1 MSTEKNLTNLV
12 INKVESQDV
21 YDYMKANSLI
31 NADELYVVAGGDQI
45 ATETDDGLMSSED
58 KIKLDNIEEN
68 ANNYIHPAYTPRSN
82 GLYKVTIDSTGHV
95 SATTAVTKADITALG
110 IPGEDTNTTYSEA
123 TTATSGLMSSSD
135 KTKLDSIPA
144 EKGNYQYLVTDGEGN
159 TMWEDRLGY
168 KAVIKNV
175 VVEKSAAAF
184 QSHMSYKGTYCSE
197 RLPFFDSSLSYA
209 IVTVDGVEYELHG
222 SNGIVGNQYLASDS
236 MEDTGEPVC
245 LKMDVDIETSEFG
258 CLIITNLSG
267 STHDIVISVPEETV
281 VKIPEEYMPYE
292 FVKVEPG
299 KGLSTNDYTTEE
311 KEKLAGVES
320 GANKTTVD
328 SSLSSTSTN
337 PVQNKIINTKFDSIQ
352 ASIDSKVDKVT
363 GKGLS
368 TNDLTATLKSN
379 YNAAYTHSQQAHAP
393 ADAEKN
399 VIVGVQKNGT
409 DLTVNSSTRKV
420 NITVP
425 TKTSELT
432 NDSDFATTTQL
443 DTKVDKVTGKG
454 LSTNDYTTEEK
465 TKLSNI
471 EDGANKTIVDTA
483 LSSTSTNPVQ
493 NKVINTKLS
502 TMQSDI
508 DSKADDDH
516 THSELVNGNASV
528 VLNVD
533 TRAYGLSPQYITTFL
548 PESTNVY
555 SYLGTSSNKW
565 DHVYANN
572 INLNGTDLQSTL
584 DSKVPST
591 RTVNGKAL
599 SANITLSASDV
610 GALPNTTQIPSIDG
624 LATETYVDNKV
635 AGLVDSAPAALDT
648 LNELAA
654 ALGDDP
660 NFATTV
666 ATQIGTKVDKVDGKG
681 LSTNDYTTA
690 EKTKLSGIAEGAEVN
705 QNAFSN
711 VTIGSTT
718 ISADS
723 KTDTL
728 TLVAGNNV
736 TITPDSTNDKITIA
750 ATDTTYSAAGTSLGL
765 VQSGGDVTI
774 KSGVI
779 TVNDDSHNHIIAN
792 VDGLQASIDSK
803 VDKVTGKGLSTNDLT
818 NVLKANYDTAYT
830 HSQQAHAP
838 ADAEKN
844 VIVGVQ
850 KNGAD
855 LTVNSSTR
863 KVNITVPTKT
873 SELTNDSSFVTTI
886 DLDAKADAPFKP
898 EGKSYLTFSSPNS
911 FTLKVDDT
919 TKHWDGTLE
928 YFAEDKTW
936 TVWDGT
942 TMLSAVDN
950 DGEYVLYLRGTGN
963 PKITGNSSNYKWV
976 LTGGDIKCIGN
987 IENLLDYATVESG
1000 NHPTMANYCYAYMFR
1015 DCTSLTQAPALP
1027 ATTLANYCYA
1037 YMFRD
1042 CTSLTQAPALPA
1054 TTLASYCYSAMFW
1067 GCTSLT
1073 QAPALPATTLAS
1085 YCYDHMF
1092 NGCTSLTQ
1100 APALP
1105 ATTLASY
1112 CYSRM
1117 FYGCTS
1123 LKLSSTQTREYTQEY
1138 RIPSSGTGT
1147 TATFALASMFTSTG
1161 GTFTETPGI
1170 NTTYYLSSDNIVV
1183 RETEIAT
1190 LNGYVG
1196 SMIRSAYTY
1205 GTEDLVA
1212 GTSELAT
1219 GTLYFVY
1226 E

>member
-493 NKVINTKLS
+493 NKVINTKLT
-502 TMQSDI
+502 TMQADI
-508 DSKADDDH
+508 
-516 THSELVNGNASV
+516 
-528 VLNVD
+528 
-533 TRAYGLSPQYITTFL
+533 
-548 PESTNVY
+548 
-555 SYLGTSSNKW
+555 
-565 DHVYANN
+565 
-572 INLNGTDLQSTL
+572 

-610 GALPNTTQIPSIDG
+610 GALPNTTVIPSIDG
-624 LATETYVDNKV
+624 LASETYVNNKV
-635 AGLVDSAPAALDT
+635 AGLVDSAPTTLDT

-666 ATQIGTKVDKVDGKG
+666 ANQIGNKVDKVDGKG
-681 LSTNDYTTA
+681 LSTNDYTTT
-690 EKTKLSGIAEGAEVN
+690 EKTKLSGIAEGAQVN

-711 VTIGSTT
+711 VVIGSVT
-718 ISADS
+718 ISADNT
-723 KTDTL
+723 TDTL
-728 TLVAGNNV
+728 ALVAGDNV
-736 TITPDSTNDKITIA
+736 ILTPNDTSDSITIA
-750 ATDTTYSAAGTSLGL
+750 AIDT
-765 VQSGGDVTI
+765 I
-774 KSGVI
+774 
-779 TVNDDSHNHIIAN
+779 
-792 VDGLQASIDSK
+792 
-803 VDKVTGKGLSTNDLT
+803 
-818 NVLKANYDTAYT
+818 YT
-830 HSQQAHAP
+830 HPSYTART
-838 ADAEKN
+838 
-844 VIVGVQ
+844 G
-850 KNGAD
+850 
-855 LTVNSSTR
+855 
-863 KVNITVPTKT
+863 VPTANQ
-873 SELTNDSSFVTTI
+873 SPSF
-886 DLDAKADAPFKP
+886 
-898 EGKSYLTFSSPNS
+898 
-911 FTLKVDDT
+911 
-919 TKHWDGTLE
+919 
-928 YFAEDKTW
+928 
-936 TVWDGT
+936 
-942 TMLSAVDN
+942 
-950 DGEYVLYLRGTGN
+950 
-963 PKITGNSSNYKWV
+963 
-976 LTGGDIKCIGN
+976 
-987 IENLLDYATVESG
+987 
-1000 NHPTMANYCYAYMFR
+1000 
-1015 DCTSLTQAPALP
+1015 
-1027 ATTLANYCYA
+1027 
-1037 YMFRD
+1037 
-1042 CTSLTQAPALPA
+1042 
-1054 TTLASYCYSAMFW
+1054 
-1067 GCTSLT
+1067 
-1073 QAPALPATTLAS
+1073 
-1085 YCYDHMF
+1085 
-1092 NGCTSLTQ
+1092 
-1100 APALP
+1100 
-1105 ATTLASY
+1105 
-1112 CYSRM
+1112 
-1117 FYGCTS
+1117 
-1123 LKLSSTQTREYTQEY
+1123 
-1138 RIPSSGTGT
+1138 
-1147 TATFALASMFTSTG
+1147 G
-1161 GTFTETPGI
+1161 GTFTVSQPVSDATGHITAI
-1170 NTTYYLSSDNIVV
+1170 NSRTITIPNATATTSTAGLMSASDKSKFDSMNTSAGSVTQPVYFKSGVPTVINPLDSV
-1183 RETEIAT
+1183 AFD
-1190 LNGYVG
+1190 GYVTKGAESG
-1196 SMIRSAYTY
+1196 STIGASATVEGVNNMASSKQSHAEGGYTRAGNLTLYSESTGMFDSYGYEHAEGYSTLAKKCAAHAEGAHTQAIASMAHAEGLSTIASGGKSHAEGHSTTASGANAHAEGYSTTASGENTHAEGNSTTASFQAAHAEGY
-1205 GTEDLVA
+1205 GTTASGYAAHAEGYSTIASGTRSHTEGFYTKASSENQHVQGKYNIEDTADTYAHIVGN
-1212 GTSELAT
+1212 GTSDTARSNAHTIDWSGNAWFSGDVYVGGTDQSSGVKLAT
-1219 GTLYFVY
+1219 VPTVTSITLSASSWSGSANPYSQVVTISAANANSKIDLQPTAAQIVTLQNQEIQLMVENNNGVCTCY
-1226 E
+1226 AIGGKPTSDMTMDVLITEVNRV